1 MKPRR
6 LTLALLLMFTS
17 AAGVA
22 RTGGSQSDPRASQA
36 TPIRDPAGR
45 PRTVQP
51 RTGSAVISGIVT
63 GLSSDQPIGEATVTI
78 YAPGF
83 PDGSMETTADNQG
96 RFAFSD
102 LPAGRYMVAA
112 SKPGF
117 VNARTGQGRVGG
129 AGRAIPLADGEHRQ
143 IKLQLPRTSVITGV
157 VVDER
162 GNPLVN
168 ASVRAMTFS
177 MAAGYRR
184 AREVGHA
191 TTDDRGIYRI
201 HSLQP
206 AEYSVCAST
215 RTTAPLNAAQ
225 RLREQIDHER
235 RRTNYTLGPAGV
247 AAQKEQAPR
256 LAAREARLPAH
267 VDPVLGYASVCHPGN
282 AALPSRIRVG
292 PEEERTGVDFQLAL
306 TRLARVEGVVGP
318 LPVADFQL
326 DPIMM
331 INADDTAADTTESE
345 RADSDGR
352 FTFTNVRPGRYRL
365 ILRGSTG
372 GTQPDRR
379 FRADADVTVAGHDI
393 DNVVLQFRQGATVT
407 GQIVF
412 QGVPVPPAKLLS
424 RVQVHLGLVKTD
436 TLSMYSGGMSP
447 VVPDDSGRFVLSN
460 VFPGDYRISASG
472 SEANGWFMDA
482 ATVAG
487 QDLLDQP
494 LVVRGSES
502 LTGVVLTLTNHRA
515 MLTGTIV
522 NQQGEPAPEYL
533 ILVYPAEEKYWTS
546 VMPRI
551 HTARAKSDGSFAIN
565 GMRAGQYRVATLIDP
580 DYGAW
585 TDAEYLRQLQSASML
600 MTIGEAE
607 KKVLN
612 LRVPH

>member
-1 MKPRR
+1 M
-6 LTLALLLMFTS
+6 
-17 AAGVA
+17 
-22 RTGGSQSDPRASQA
+22 
-36 TPIRDPAGR
+36 
-45 PRTVQP
+45 
-51 RTGSAVISGIVT
+51 
-63 GLSSDQPIGEATVTI
+63 TI

-117 VNARTGQGRVGG
+117 VNTRTGQGRVGG

-331 INADDTAADTTESE
+331 INADDTAAGQDGKRARRQRRAIHVHE
-345 RADSDGR
+345 RQARPLSADAPRLDRWHASDRRPIPRRRGCDGR
-352 FTFTNVRPGRYRL
+352 RSRHRQRRP
-365 ILRGSTG
+365 
-372 GTQPDRR
+372 
-379 FRADADVTVAGHDI
+379 
-393 DNVVLQFRQGATVT
+393 
-407 GQIVF
+407 
-412 QGVPVPPAKLLS
+412 PV
-424 RVQVHLGLVKTD
+424 Q
-436 TLSMYSGGMSP
+436 
-447 VVPDDSGRFVLSN
+447 
-460 VFPGDYRISASG
+460 
-472 SEANGWFMDA
+472 
-482 ATVAG
+482 
-487 QDLLDQP
+487 
-494 LVVRGSES
+494 
-502 LTGVVLTLTNHRA
+502 
-515 MLTGTIV
+515 
-522 NQQGEPAPEYL
+522 
-533 ILVYPAEEKYWTS
+533 
-546 VMPRI
+546 
-551 HTARAKSDGSFAIN
+551 ARA
-565 GMRAGQYRVATLIDP
+565 RR
-580 DYGAW
+580 
-585 TDAEYLRQLQSASML
+585 
-600 MTIGEAE
+600 
-607 KKVLN
+607 
-612 LRVPH
+612 